1 MLLAKY
7 YSSDQIKK
15 NGMGAACGTYG
26 GKREANV
33 FWWGN
38 LKETDH
44 LEALDVDDIKM
55 DLQEIRWENCQLD

>member
-1 MLLAKY
+1 MLLDKY

-26 GKREANV
+26 EKRNDV

-44 LEALDVDDIKM
+44 LEDLDVDDIKM
-55 DLQEIRWENCQLD
+55 DLQEIRWENCRLD